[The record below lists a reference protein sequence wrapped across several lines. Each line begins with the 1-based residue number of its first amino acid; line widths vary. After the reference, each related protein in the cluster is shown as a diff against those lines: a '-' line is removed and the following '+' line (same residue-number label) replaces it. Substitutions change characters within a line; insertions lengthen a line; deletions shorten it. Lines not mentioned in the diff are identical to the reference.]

1 VLIIPNLSCHRAP
14 LRAPVRAARSYMVAR
29 RTTAEAVSPS
39 TCACR
44 SIAARS
50 CGGQRKETM
59 AGVSVMCKT
68 SFYAVRQVNTQGGL
82 GRRIPHGKRLN
93 RPNYPK
99 IESAKPHKRAHSDYS
114 GLPGIWAPPKMKP
127 PQRVSQGG
135 YHGLR
140 KLGLR
145 RAPQSLDSLRD
156 DDCPQRKRADC
167 ECYGDQ
173 RCCRIDALPHNRGC
187 DCCRVLLLT
196 R

>member
-1 VLIIPNLSCHRAP
+1 
-14 LRAPVRAARSYMVAR
+14 MVAR

-44 SIAARS
+44 SIAVAL
-50 CGGQRKETM
+50 GDNGRKRWP
-59 AGVSVMCKT
+59 A
-68 SFYAVRQVNTQGGL
+68 Y
-82 GRRIPHGKRLN
+82 
-93 RPNYPK
+93 
-99 IESAKPHKRAHSDYS
+99 
-114 GLPGIWAPPKMKP
+114 
-127 PQRVSQGG
+127 
-135 YHGLR
+135 

-156 DDCPQRKRADC
+156 DDYPQRKRADC